1 MGNDSEGLRRRVID
15 SAWLRANDR
24 AGKLNQL
31 GAEDW
36 ARTLTYAGLRPL
48 LGLKP
53 DEIADET
60 LGKAVKRVQQAG
72 RQLEAAEHKRGA
84 VRGFLPSLKD
94 SELPVLVMAA
104 VGLFDVLVP
113 GSPGP
118 LSAVMFGG
126 ILLTTVFRV
135 LSVQIRGPAPSET
148 LARDEMA
155 TAVRALIDSTWVSR
169 AGDAIFENVPQAE
182 NLRIVVSRLDHTV
195 DRARVRVDE
204 IARLEGELATVNRA
218 LGRDTSD
225 PELQLLRQRRE
236 RLNQEIQKV
245 EALRGDFQAR
255 LLAAESALERLRLL
269 ARRRAVH
276 QRIQQLTSDVDALS
290 HTRAQ
295 GEVDL
300 SGFDREVEALAREV
314 ADVEEVLAASV
325 EVAGL

>member
-1 MGNDSEGLRRRVID
+1 MGSDSEGLRRRLID

-24 AGKLNQL
+24 AGKLDRL

-36 ARTLTYAGLRPL
+36 AHTLTYAGLRPL
-48 LGLKP
+48 LGLTH

-60 LGKAVKRVQQAG
+60 LGRAVKRVQEAG
-72 RQLEAAEHKRGA
+72 RQLEAAERKQGA
-84 VRGFLPSLKD
+84 VRGFLPTLKD
-94 SELPVLVMAA
+94 SELPILVMAA
-104 VGLFDVLVP
+104 VGLFAVLFL
-113 GSPGP
+113 GSSGSF
-118 LSAVMFGG
+118 SAVMFGG
-126 ILLTTVFRV
+126 ILITTVFRV

-148 LARDEMA
+148 SARREMA
-155 TAVRALIDSTWVSR
+155 AAVRALIDSTWVSR

-182 NLRIVVSRLDHTV
+182 NLRIVVSRLDRTV

-204 IARLEGELATVNRA
+204 IRRLEGELATVNRA
-218 LGRDTSD
+218 LGRGTDD
-225 PELQLLRQRRE
+225 PELQMLGERRE

-245 EALRGDFQAR
+245 EALRADFQAR

-300 SGFDREVEALAREV
+300 SGFDREVESLAREV
-314 ADVEEVLAASV
+314 SDVEEMLAASV